1 MKIYSADHHGQYAT
15 NFTQLTNEL
24 AGATSL
30 HGIKI
35 NTFEFMNAG
44 VVDETMPNTL
54 IFREIK
60 PRKNPDGK
68 LERVY
73 CLSDGTAYNIIPEDG
88 NFETYEKEHAVVS
101 AKQ

>member
-1 MKIYSADHHGQYAT
+1 
-15 NFTQLTNEL
+15 
-24 AGATSL
+24 
-30 HGIKI
+30 
-35 NTFEFMNAG
+35 MNAG